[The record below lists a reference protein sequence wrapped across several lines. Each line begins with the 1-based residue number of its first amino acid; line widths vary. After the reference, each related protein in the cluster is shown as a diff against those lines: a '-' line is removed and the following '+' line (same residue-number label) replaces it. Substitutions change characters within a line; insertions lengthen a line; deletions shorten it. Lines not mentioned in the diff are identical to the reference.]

1 MCDRPEIR
9 AGQKEIKS
17 FQGFGKRQTSY
28 TKISAPPG
36 GHTQLNLFGDNNNS
50 DQPAQQHIINQCQY
64 ERNRSSIT
72 DQYTGQ
78 ETPEEEVK
86 SPVIEHPLPPP
97 KKPATKVIQ
106 PPGGKTSL
114 SLFG

>member
-9 AGQKEIKS
+9 VGQTEVKS
-17 FQGFGKRQTSY
+17 FQGFGKRQSSY

-36 GHTQLNLFGDNNNS
+36 GHTQLNLFGGPPE
-50 DQPAQQHIINQCQY
+50 PAPVRKETVNQCQY
-64 ERNRSSIT
+64 ERNKSSIT

-78 ETPEEEVK
+78 EAPEDDLK

-97 KKPATKVIQ
+97 KKPATKIMQ
-106 PPGGKTSL
+106 PPGGRTSL